1 MELLKKIIKKIQDGT
16 LREVMRELHWI
27 YQYGLKYKGSILWY
41 IFLGVFGIA
50 TGLAG
55 SVISKYIIDA
65 VTGYDSTG
73 LVPAA
78 VAYVLLQLF
87 TIGSR
92 AWTSLISEKIVIKV
106 DQEIRADVYDKIMD
120 ADWEALSQ
128 FHSGDLLN
136 RVDND
141 VSTVSGSVLRWVPD
155 LVTRLLQFTGTLGVI
170 LYFDPT
176 LALLSLISAPVTL
189 IVSRSIA
196 NRIHNYNK
204 KIRKVSSDVMVFN
217 EESFQNVQ
225 LIKAFGLAELYKK
238 KLRNVQETY
247 KKIRLDYNRFHVT
260 TSSGMSLVGNVVT
273 MACFGWGVY
282 RLWTGHITYGTMTLF
297 LQLATT
303 LSGSFSA
310 LVHMVPSA
318 ISAAT
323 AAGRLMSVTR
333 LPKEKHLCKVKAKEL
348 IQSKKGIEV
357 RADEISFQYDTGKKV
372 LQKASFVA
380 KPGEIVA
387 IVGPSGEGKTTML
400 RILLGLVSAWEGS
413 VTVNAFGEESIPVS
427 AATRGLFAY
436 VPQDNVMFAGTI
448 AENLRVMKEDATDE
462 EIYQAAERV
471 SADEVVNKLEN
482 GYDSDVGESG
492 GRLSTGEKQLISFA
506 RAILSNPSIF
516 VLDEATSSIDTA
528 TEQLIQKATEELLK
542 GHTSFVIAHRLST
555 IRNADVIL
563 VVKDGKIIEQGT
575 HKELLAQKGYYH
587 DLYYKQFEEE
597 SAMKIFAGQ
606 QEA

>member
-41 IFLGVFGIA
+41 IFLGVLGIA

-176 LALLSLISAPVTL
+176 LALLALISAPVTL

-413 VTVNAFGEESIPVS
+413 VTVNASGEESIPVS

-436 VPQDNVMFAGTI
+436 VPQDNVMFADSI
-448 AENLRVMKEDATDE
+448 AENLRIMKADATDE
-462 EIYQAAERV
+462 QINEALRKACAYDFVHKIPTGLKSPIR
-471 SADEVVNKLEN
+471 EN
-482 GYDSDVGESG
+482 GG
-492 GRLSTGEKQLISFA
+492 GFSEGQIQRLAIA
-506 RAILSNPSIF
+506 RALLSEAP
-516 VLDEATSSIDTA
+516 VLLLDEATSALDVA
-528 TEQLIQKATEELLK
+528 TERKILRNILDRSSKQTCIIT
-542 GHTSFVIAHRLST
+542 THRPSVLSMCDR
-555 IRNADVIL
+555 IYRISDCKME
-563 VVKDGKIIEQGT
+563 VV
-575 HKELLAQKGYYH
+575 
-587 DLYYKQFEEE
+587 E
-597 SAMKIFAGQ
+597 SAEVERMIMDF
-606 QEA
+606 

>member
-16 LREVMRELHWI
+16 LREVMKELHWI

-176 LALLSLISAPVTL
+176 LALLALISAPVTL

-387 IVGPSGEGKTTML
+387 IVGPSVEGKTTML

-413 VTVNAFGEESIPVS
+413 VTVNASGEESIPVS

-436 VPQDNVMFAGTI
+436 VPQDNVMFADSI
-448 AENLRVMKEDATDE
+448 AENLRIMKADATDE
-462 EIYQAAERV
+462 QINEALRKACAYDFVHKIPTGLKSPIR
-471 SADEVVNKLEN
+471 EN
-482 GYDSDVGESG
+482 GG
-492 GRLSTGEKQLISFA
+492 GFSEGQIQRLAIA
-506 RAILSNPSIF
+506 RALLSEAP
-516 VLDEATSSIDTA
+516 VLLLDEATSALDVA
-528 TEQLIQKATEELLK
+528 TERKILRNILDRSSKQTCIIT
-542 GHTSFVIAHRLST
+542 THRPSVLSMCDR
-555 IRNADVIL
+555 IYRISDCKME
-563 VVKDGKIIEQGT
+563 VV
-575 HKELLAQKGYYH
+575 
-587 DLYYKQFEEE
+587 E
-597 SAMKIFAGQ
+597 SAEVERMIMDF
-606 QEA
+606 

>member
-1 MELLKKIIKKIQDGT
+1 MKKIIQKIQDGT

-41 IFLGVFGIA
+41 IFLGVLGIA

-176 LALLSLISAPVTL
+176 LALLALISAPVTL

-247 KKIRLDYNRFHVT
+247 KNIRLDYNRFHVT

-400 RILLGLVSAWEGS
+400 RILLGLVAAWEGS
-413 VTVNAFGEESIPVS
+413 VTVNASGEESIPVS

-436 VPQDNVMFAGTI
+436 VPQDNVMFADSI
-448 AENLRVMKEDATDE
+448 AENLRIMKEDATDE
-462 EIYQAAERV
+462 QINEALKKACAYEFVHKIPTGLKSPIR
-471 SADEVVNKLEN
+471 EN
-482 GYDSDVGESG
+482 GG
-492 GRLSTGEKQLISFA
+492 GFSEGQIQRLAIA
-506 RAILSNPSIF
+506 RALLSEAP
-516 VLDEATSSIDTA
+516 VLLLDEATSALDVA
-528 TEQLIQKATEELLK
+528 TERKILRNILDRSSKQTCIIT
-542 GHTSFVIAHRLST
+542 THRPSVLSMCDR
-555 IRNADVIL
+555 IYRISDCKMEVMEPAEVERMIMD
-563 VVKDGKIIEQGT
+563 
-575 HKELLAQKGYYH
+575 
-587 DLYYKQFEEE
+587 F
-597 SAMKIFAGQ
+597 
-606 QEA
+606 

>member
-1 MELLKKIIKKIQDGT
+1 M
-16 LREVMRELHWI
+16 
-27 YQYGLKYKGSILWY
+27 
-41 IFLGVFGIA
+41 
-50 TGLAG
+50 
-55 SVISKYIIDA
+55 
-65 VTGYDSTG
+65 
-73 LVPAA
+73 
-78 VAYVLLQLF
+78 
-87 TIGSR
+87 
-92 AWTSLISEKIVIKV
+92 
-106 DQEIRADVYDKIMD
+106 
-120 ADWEALSQ
+120 
-128 FHSGDLLN
+128 
-136 RVDND
+136 
-141 VSTVSGSVLRWVPD
+141 STVSGSVLRCVPD

-176 LALLSLISAPVTL
+176 LALLALISAPVTL

-400 RILLGLVSAWEGS
+400 RILLGLVAAWEGS
-413 VTVNAFGEESIPVS
+413 VTVNASGEESIPVS

-436 VPQDNVMFAGTI
+436 VPQDNVMFADSI
-448 AENLRVMKEDATDE
+448 AENLRIMKADATDE
-462 EIYQAAERV
+462 QINEALRKACAYDFVHKIPTGLKSPIR
-471 SADEVVNKLEN
+471 EN
-482 GYDSDVGESG
+482 GG
-492 GRLSTGEKQLISFA
+492 GFSEGQIQRLAIA
-506 RAILSNPSIF
+506 RALLSEAP
-516 VLDEATSSIDTA
+516 VLLLDEATSALDVA
-528 TEQLIQKATEELLK
+528 TERKILRNILDRSSKQTCIIT
-542 GHTSFVIAHRLST
+542 THRPSVLSMCDR
-555 IRNADVIL
+555 IYRISDCKME
-563 VVKDGKIIEQGT
+563 VV
-575 HKELLAQKGYYH
+575 
-587 DLYYKQFEEE
+587 E
-597 SAMKIFAGQ
+597 SAEVERMIMDF
-606 QEA
+606 